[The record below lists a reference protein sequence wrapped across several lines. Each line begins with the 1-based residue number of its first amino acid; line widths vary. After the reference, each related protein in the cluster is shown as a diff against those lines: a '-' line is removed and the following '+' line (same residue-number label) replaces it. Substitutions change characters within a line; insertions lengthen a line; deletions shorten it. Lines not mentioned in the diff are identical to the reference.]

1 MAYFAGVNEAGF
13 VEAQMEFF
21 SVPADDGVGPPS
33 PFPVGEY
40 TYYEIPEMNRDARP
54 TKTSL
59 LMWVDGGMVW
69 VEQAT
74 LGELQAAAIDS
85 IDAAADAARAKV
97 LVKQTN
103 NIEYQAA
110 LADASKYRDAGFMGA
125 AGPGVTTW
133 THAKRR
139 HGWTDRDAAENI
151 LATAAVWEGAL
162 MFIRGLRLD
171 AKEMVRDAATNAEV
185 DTLLATFTA
194 TLAAAMQ
201 GVQ

>member
-1 MAYFAGVNEAGF
+1 MIYYFLEVD
-13 VEAQMEFF
+13 
-21 SVPADDGVGPPS
+21 ADGRVVQQHNVAWDGEGPPAA
-33 PFPVGEY
+33 PV
-40 TYYEIPEMNRDARP
+40 PMDANSVIAVTEPISFQGP
-54 TKTSL
+54 TPTSEPY
-59 LMWVDGGMVW
+59 WQDGAMVW
-69 VEQAT
+69 VELAT
-74 LGELQAAAIDS
+74 LAELQAAAIDA
-85 IDAAADAARAKV
+85 IDTAADAARAKV

-110 LADASKYRDAGFMGA
+110 LADAIKYRDAGFVGT

-139 HGWTDRDAAENI
+139 QGWTDRDAAENI

-185 DTLLATFTA
+185 DFILATFAA
-194 TLAAAMQ
+194 TLTAAMQ